1 MRHKRTINLYDEDDA
16 HRDLLIYLEGISG
29 DARQKQAL
37 VQMCLIGHRVMAYQ
51 ESGEQA
57 YFSVRNPD
65 ALKLSTGK
73 KRGQPRLPSST
84 GSAPRTYDA
93 EGVEEGSVK
102 APVEPPPVSLP
113 AASTPRAPE
122 APPVFLEGEEEPART
137 GGSGQE
143 QITKNDA
150 VEQSPHDE
158 SQFDLD
164 EEFNTLK
171 ILQQMGSR

>member
-16 HRDLLIYLEGISG
+16 HRELLIYLEGMSG
-29 DARQKQAL
+29 DLRQKQAL

-65 ALKLSTGK
+65 ALKLSSGK
-73 KRGQPRLPSST
+73 RRGQPRLPSST
-84 GSAPRTYDA
+84 ATAPRTYEA

-102 APVEPPPVSLP
+102 APAVPHPVSSP
-113 AASTPRAPE
+113 ATSSPRTPEVA
-122 APPVFLEGEEEPART
+122 PVFLETESEPART
-137 GGSGQE
+137 VGSEQE

>member
-29 DARQKQAL
+29 ESRQKQAL

-65 ALKLSTGK
+65 ALKLSSGK
-73 KRGQPRLPSST
+73 RRGQPRLPSST
-84 GSAPRTYDA
+84 APAPRTYDA
-93 EGVEEGSVK
+93 EGVEEGSAK
-102 APVEPPPVSLP
+102 APAEPLP
-113 AASTPRAPE
+113 ASTPAAGSTRTTE
-122 APPVFLEGEEEPART
+122 APPVYLEGEVEPARDV
-137 GGSGQE
+137 GSEQE

>member
-16 HRDLLIYLEGISG
+16 QRDLLIFLEGITG
-29 DARQKQAL
+29 GRQQQAL

-65 ALKLSTGK
+65 ALKLSSGK
-73 KRGQPRLPSST
+73 RRGQPRLPSST
-84 GSAPRTYDA
+84 ATAPRTYEA
-93 EGVEEGSVK
+93 EGVEEGRAK
-102 APVEPPPVSLP
+102 APAERPPVSSP
-113 AASTPRAPE
+113 ATSSPRTPE
-122 APPVFLEGEEEPART
+122 VPPVFLESEDEPALT
-137 GGSGQE
+137 VVSEQE

>member
-29 DARQKQAL
+29 EPRQKQAL
-37 VQMCLIGHRVMAYQ
+37 VQMCLIGHRVMAYE

-65 ALKLSTGK
+65 ALQVSSGK
-73 KRGQPRLPSST
+73 RRGQPRLPSP
-84 GSAPRTYDA
+84 SAPEPRTYDA

-102 APVEPPPVSLP
+102 APAEPPPVRSP
-113 AASTPRAPE
+113 AASTPRTLE
-122 APPVFLEGEEEPART
+122 VPPVFLEGEAEPAQT
-137 GGSGQE
+137 VGSEQE

-150 VEQSPHDE
+150 AEQSPHDE

>member
-29 DARQKQAL
+29 EPRQKQAL

-65 ALKLSTGK
+65 ALKLNAGK
-73 KRGQPRLPSST
+73 RRGQPRLSSPA
-84 GSAPRTYDA
+84 GAAPRTYDA
-93 EGVEEGSVK
+93 DGLQQGSK
-102 APVEPPPVSLP
+102 AEPGQESLPVSSPQQVPDSPLM
-113 AASTPRAPE
+113 
-122 APPVFLEGEEEPART
+122 FLEGEEAPAQNL
-137 GGSGQE
+137 GSEQE
-143 QITKNDA
+143 QITKNDK
-150 VEQSPHDE
+150 VEQLPEDD